1 MAHRRVVVAVAL
13 ATALGALS
21 GCGRSRVVTVGALA
35 SGSPTSPTIAIPPT
49 TVAPTTSPPTTET
62 DDTVTDNTVADDS
75 TPGPGAL
82 TPVPT
87 MPRPRPIGVGAADAT
102 SAAPPVEVDIPS
114 IGVASTLEDLHL
126 LSDGTIAAP
135 VDYAKAGWFA
145 DGVLPGE
152 TGPAIIA
159 GHVDSQKRGGEVFYR
174 LHELQPDDLIAVNR
188 ADGTSVTFRVTN
200 VEQYLKDEFP
210 VELVYGPTPGPAL
223 RLVTCGG
230 KFDRNAGH
238 YRSNTVVFAVLA
250 A

>member
-1 MAHRRVVVAVAL
+1 VVAVAV
-13 ATALGALS
+13 ATALGVVS
-21 GCGRSRVVTVGALA
+21 GCGRSQVVTVGALA
-35 SGSPTSPTIAIPPT
+35 PASPTSPTIAIPPT
-49 TVAPTTSPPTTET
+49 TLASTSTASTTAAATIVAG
-62 DDTVTDNTVADDS
+62 DTVADDR

-82 TPVPT
+82 TSVPT

-102 SAAPPVEVDIPS
+102 SAAPPVAIDIAT
-114 IGVASTLEDLHL
+114 IGVASSLEDLHL

-145 DGVLPGE
+145 DGVRPGE

-174 LHELQPDDLIAVNR
+174 LHELQPDDLVVVNR

-230 KFDRNAGH
+230 KFDRKAGH

-250 A
+250 V